1 MAGLGRHAK
10 NSFLRS
16 VKELFGP
23 VSSPCVRAE
32 SESFPQDDP
41 EMKKKKNTITAEELD
56 RKFDAGEDISQ
67 YLDWENARRP
77 GLDQR
82 RVNVDLPVW
91 MIGSLDREAK
101 RVGVTRQSI
110 VKVWL
115 AERIK
120 AEQGGAGQPAT
131 RPE

>member
-1 MAGLGRHAK
+1 
-10 NSFLRS
+10 
-16 VKELFGP
+16 
-23 VSSPCVRAE
+23 
-32 SESFPQDDP
+32 
-41 EMKKKKNTITAEELD
+41 MKRKKNTITAEELD

-67 YLDWENARRP
+67 YLDWEEARRP

-120 AEQGGAGQPAT
+120 AEQ
-131 RPE
+131 

>member
-1 MAGLGRHAK
+1 
-10 NSFLRS
+10 
-16 VKELFGP
+16 
-23 VSSPCVRAE
+23 
-32 SESFPQDDP
+32 
-41 EMKKKKNTITAEELD
+41 MKKKKNTIKAEELE
-56 RKFDAGEDISQ
+56 RKFDAGEDISR

-120 AEQGGAGQPAT
+120 AEQGGAGQPST
-131 RPE
+131 RSESK